1 MVFNTFVFFS
11 FLLFFFFFYLFF
23 LFFFTRRSSTWKLST
38 SNVAAPWLSNFGFGP
53 TAADGYG
60 IGYQILNDGVP
71 FHLTSWK
78 SSNETVT
85 SQAMFEGICEA
96 MEEMKAV
103 H

>member
-1 MVFNTFVFFS
+1 MFDDIYLT
-11 FLLFFFFFYLFF
+11 LLFFFLSFVFFA
-23 LFFFTRRSSTWKLST
+23 RRSSTWKLST

-85 SQAMFEGICEA
+85 SQAMFEGISEA

>member
-1 MVFNTFVFFS
+1 MFDDIYLTLLFFS
-11 FLLFFFFFYLFF
+11 FLCFFV
-23 LFFFTRRSSTWKLST
+23 FFTRRSSTWKLST

-85 SQAMFEGICEA
+85 SQAMFEGISEA